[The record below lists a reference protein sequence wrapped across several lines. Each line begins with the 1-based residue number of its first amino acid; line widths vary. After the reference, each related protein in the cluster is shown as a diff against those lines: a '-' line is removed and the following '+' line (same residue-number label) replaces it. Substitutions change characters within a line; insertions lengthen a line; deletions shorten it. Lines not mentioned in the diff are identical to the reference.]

1 MDKLSQKVFLVSLIK
16 LIIIKLQ
23 QIYKEYNKLY

>member
-1 MDKLSQKVFLVSLIK
+1 MDKLSQKVFLVSLTK